1 MNPGDHMIWSD
12 YYLDYEDWR
21 ADLEAEYPELSE
33 DQRVALMYERNADYL
48 DDERVNLNIDVGRPI
63 LVVGDLGLW
72 YGRRQGYKEV
82 PSGNIR
88 DCLYPDQDYST
99 WFVDAEGDLRCD
111 SVHHDGTN
119 HYLYRAYREDATED
133 EIDQLK
139 EKLYHGLADRS
150 DIEKVTRR
158 LGDEIGKV
166 YGWSFPAPAA
176 RIQEQER

>member
-1 MNPGDHMIWSD
+1 MNPGDHLIWSD
-12 YYLDYEDWR
+12 YNLDYEDWR

-48 DDERVNLNIDVGRPI
+48 DDERLNLNIDVGRPI

-111 SVHHDGTN
+111 SVHHDGSANRTPAIGTSATWQNLFHWEVFTASAQCSVN
-119 HYLYRAYREDATED
+119 HHPFTVLIMR
-133 EIDQLK
+133 
-139 EKLYHGLADRS
+139 
-150 DIEKVTRR
+150 
-158 LGDEIGKV
+158 
-166 YGWSFPAPAA
+166 
-176 RIQEQER
+176 

>member
-1 MNPGDHMIWSD
+1 M
-12 YYLDYEDWR
+12 
-21 ADLEAEYPELSE
+21 
-33 DQRVALMYERNADYL
+33 
-48 DDERVNLNIDVGRPI
+48 
-63 LVVGDLGLW
+63 
-72 YGRRQGYKEV
+72 
-82 PSGNIR
+82 
-88 DCLYPDQDYST
+88 
-99 WFVDAEGDLRCD
+99 DAEGDLRCD

-176 RIQEQER
+176 RFQEQER